1 MKYVKIQF
9 ENHGGKEY
17 LYLNDRS
24 LNLKVDDLVIV
35 DARGKF
41 YMVKVSGFTNDSK
54 GWDIF
59 KVILKKVDKEELAK
73 KQAMIDRLQALKQA
87 LEARKKQLELDLE
100 VKMLIDF
107 SGDAKLDA
115 IFQEYKILRQK
126 FDQS

>member
-9 ENHGGKEY
+9 ENYGGKEY

-41 YMVKVSGFTNDSK
+41 YVVKVSGFTNDSK
-54 GWDIF
+54 GLDIF

-73 KQAMIDRLQALKQA
+73 KQAMIDRLQELKQT

-100 VKMLIDF
+100 MKMLIDF

-115 IFQEYKILRQK
+115 IFQEYRILRQK
-126 FDQS
+126 FD